1 MLARVTDTLAVNSL
15 ETARLTEL
23 VGGYQL
29 SQIVSCMARLGI
41 ATYVADGKSSTAELA
56 QLTGAKPESL
66 SRFLRATASLGLL
79 EQVGQDRFALT
90 PMGAWLHGSKDG
102 PSMRE
107 FAIGLSGSALTRTF
121 EYLTEAVMSGQP
133 VVNTALGSSLYE
145 YLAAHPDEAG
155 HFARAMGEMAD
166 GSARQIVAQYDVSP
180 FTRIVD
186 VGGSYGVVLRRL
198 LEAAP
203 RATGVLFDRPDVV
216 ARARHAFD
224 GTDLSAR
231 IELVGGD
238 FLNEVPHGGD
248 LYVLRE
254 VLHNWHDEK
263 ARRILENCHRAA
275 LPGSRL
281 LLGEVVLPD
290 QADATTALAF
300 QLDLIALVAFGG
312 KERTRDEWT
321 HLLASAGYRL
331 QDVRAV
337 PSLSQ
342 PWSLLVAERL

>member
-1 MLARVTDTLAVNSL
+1 MLARMTDTLAINSQ

-29 SQIVSCMARLGI
+29 SQIVACMARLDI
-41 ATYVADGKSSTAELA
+41 ATHVADGKSSTSELA
-56 QLTGAKPESL
+56 QLTGARSESL
-66 SRFLRATASLGLL
+66 SRFLRAAAGLGLL
-79 EQVGQDRFALT
+79 EQVGQDRFGLT
-90 PMGAWLHGSKDG
+90 PLGALLQGGNDG
-102 PSMRE
+102 RSMRE
-107 FAIGLSGSALTRTF
+107 FAIGLSGTALTRTF
-121 EYLTEAVMSGQP
+121 EHLTEAVMTGQP
-133 VVNTALGSSLYE
+133 MVEPALGSSLYG
-145 YLAAHPDEAG
+145 YLAAHPEEAG
-155 HFARAMGEMAD
+155 HFARAMGEMSD
-166 GSARQIVAQYDVSP
+166 GSARQIVAQYDVSS

-198 LEAAP
+198 LEAAQ

-216 ARARHAFD
+216 ARARQALD
-224 GTDLSAR
+224 GTDLAAR

-238 FLNEVPHGGD
+238 FFEEVPNRGD

-254 VLHNWHDEK
+254 VLHNWDDDH
-263 ARRILENCHRAA
+263 ARRVLENCHRAA

-290 QADATTALAF
+290 EADAGTALAF

-321 HLLASAGYRL
+321 HLLASAGYQL
-331 QDVRAV
+331 QDVRPV

-342 PWSLLVAERL
+342 PWSVLVAERL